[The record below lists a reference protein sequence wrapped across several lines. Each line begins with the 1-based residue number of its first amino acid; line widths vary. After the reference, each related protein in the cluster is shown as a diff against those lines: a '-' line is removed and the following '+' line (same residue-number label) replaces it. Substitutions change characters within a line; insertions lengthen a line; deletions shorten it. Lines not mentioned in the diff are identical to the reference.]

1 MLHRLTLL
9 AAAAAFALPAARAG
23 AQDTTG
29 HKPVTAK
36 QVATNV
42 GKESKRV
49 YKRSEKAVRKA
60 GRDTEAQARRT
71 GRHLKRT
78 VSRRERERQAA
89 DSGRGR

>member
-1 MLHRLTLL
+1 MLHRLTFLA

-29 HKPVTAK
+29 HKPVTVK
-36 QVATNV
+36 QVAKNV
-42 GKESKRV
+42 GHESTRV

-60 GRDTEAQARRT
+60 GNDTEAQARRT

-89 DSGRGR
+89 EHGQP